1 MRNVIKKRGVLA
13 GCGGTPY
20 NPCTWE
26 TQAERL
32 QVQDQYGAG
41 YRDTVLQETKGK
53 REDGVLWVGRG
64 QLDLRKRGGG
74 VQENER
80 NEGREN

>member
-53 REDGVLWVGRG
+53 REGKKMKFPISQKK
-64 QLDLRKRGGG
+64 QLVK
-74 VQENER
+74 N
-80 NEGREN
+80 